1 LKKVNK
7 TGALISM
14 REFARRRGVAVSAVS
29 KAVRSKRITLVR
41 GKIDPLKASK
51 QWDANTQP
59 GQRAVNTRRKAP
71 TAAPPAAAAD
81 PDQTRDSPDPQPN
94 SYADARAKR
103 EQLHLKSEQ
112 MDFDLKMGS
121 LVNAIE
127 IREKI
132 AKLHTEAK
140 TRLLGVASK
149 CKARIPQLSAID
161 VSIIEDLIREALGE
175 IANVSG

>member
-1 LKKVNK
+1 
-7 TGALISM
+7 M
-14 REFARRRGVAVSAVS
+14 REYARRRGVAVSAVS
-29 KAVRSKRITLVR
+29 KAVKSKRIALVR
-41 GKIDPLKASK
+41 GKIDPVKADK
-51 QWDANTQP
+51 QWGANTQP
-59 GQRAVNTRRKAP
+59 GQRAVNIRRVPPSAAP
-71 TAAPPAAAAD
+71 PPAAAD
-81 PDQTRDSPDPQPN
+81 PSQTRDIPEPQPN
-94 SYADARAKR
+94 TYADARAKR

-121 LVNAIE
+121 LVSSSE

-175 IANVSG
+175 IASGNG